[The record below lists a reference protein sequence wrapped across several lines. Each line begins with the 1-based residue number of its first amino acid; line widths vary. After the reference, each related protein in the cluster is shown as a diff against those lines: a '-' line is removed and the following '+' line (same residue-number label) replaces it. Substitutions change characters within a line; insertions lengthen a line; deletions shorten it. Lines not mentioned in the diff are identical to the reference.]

1 MGGITEKITEFI
13 KDLLTGWITSNL
25 DTMFTDVNTKVE
37 TIAAEVGKTPQNWN
51 SGIFSMIKNLSDNV
65 IVPIAG
71 MIITFVL
78 CYELISM
85 IMEKNNMHDTD
96 TFMFFKYIFKM
107 WVAVYLV
114 THTFDIA
121 MAIFDVANHV
131 VSNAGGMITGSA
143 SIDVTEAL
151 KTLLETQIEDM
162 GIGELLGLGLET
174 MLVSLCLKIISVLIT
189 VILYGRMIEI
199 YLYVSVAPIPFS
211 TFTNREWG
219 SIGNNY
225 VKALLAL
232 GFQGFFMMVCVAIY
246 AVLVNAITVAD
257 NLQCTLGGNKN
268 MAYVPV
274 PKDFSKIKT
283 KLALNLTKRQIIC
296 FSLAGICGVPIYL
309 LTKAGLGTD
318 VAATLMIIVMLP
330 FFFFAMYEK
339 DGFPA
344 EKILLHIIRQKFLRP
359 GIRVY
364 RSQNLYDRII
374 EYDKLE
380 KEGAWLE
387 KKAKEAREARNPF
400 HFLKKADRKK

>member
-1 MGGITEKITEFI
+1 MDFLTDWLTNWLKELLIGGIM
-13 KDLLTGWITSNL
+13 GNL
-25 DTMFTDVNTKVE
+25 EGLFDTVNAQVGE
-37 TIAAEVGKTPQNWN
+37 IAAQVGTTPAAWHA
-51 SGIFSMIKNLSDNV
+51 GVFSLIRQLSETV
-65 IVPIAG
+65 ILPIAG
-71 MIITFVL
+71 MVLTFVAT
-78 CYELISM
+78 YELIQM
-85 IMEKNNMHDTD
+85 LLEKNNMHDTD

-257 NLQCTLGGNKN
+257 NLHTAIWSVA
-268 MAYVPV
+268 AYTVV
-274 PKDFSKIKT
+274 
-283 KLALNLTKRQIIC
+283 LC
-296 FSLAGICGVPIYL
+296 FSLFKTSSV
-309 LTKAGLGTD
+309 TKSVLG
-318 VAATLMIIVMLP
+318 A
-330 FFFFAMYEK
+330 
-339 DGFPA
+339 
-344 EKILLHIIRQKFLRP
+344 H
-359 GIRVY
+359 
-364 RSQNLYDRII
+364 
-374 EYDKLE
+374 
-380 KEGAWLE
+380 
-387 KKAKEAREARNPF
+387 
-400 HFLKKADRKK
+400 